1 MKTAVPYSVAR
12 RRSAGFT
19 MMEIAICLAII
30 GIALVAIVGVLPYG
44 LHAQRDNR
52 EESIIGADA
61 SVLLDAIRSGAHGL
75 DDLTN
80 YVISITNVQ
89 SYYAGANASPTTNYY
104 GFTAG
109 AVTRNGAVFGAL
121 SSLMLTNG
129 ANIVGLMSTPAYV
142 DLNYQPI
149 YAYQPTTNLLQNGGY
164 LNHILAYF
172 YSLSGPAVEKPPQD
186 NTLLRNG
193 SLGYRV
199 IAVNAPIALPPL
211 GAAKS
216 YAWQIGQNQRELRL
230 TFTWPLLPTGV
241 IGSSPNGSVTFRAT
255 IPGQLQAGT
264 NPAYLGW
271 PYFYRPQFFIKDT
284 NAP

>member
-1 MKTAVPYSVAR
+1 MKTAVPYSAAR
-12 RRSAGFT
+12 RRAAGFT

-61 SVLLDAIRSGAHGL
+61 SVLLDAIRSGAHGQ

-89 SYYAGANASPTTNYY
+89 SYYAGAKSPPTTNYY
-104 GFTAG
+104 GFTFGSVSG
-109 AVTRNGAVFGAL
+109 A
-121 SSLMLTNG
+121 SSVLMLTNG
-129 ANIVGLMSTPAYV
+129 ANIVGIMSTPEYV
-142 DLNYQPI
+142 DLYFN
-149 YAYQPTTNLLQNGGY
+149 PTNKIQGTNDLFLYGGY

-172 YSLSGPAVEKPPQD
+172 YSLSGPAVEKPPQT
-186 NTLLRNG
+186 NSFVREG
-193 SLGYRV
+193 SLGYRI
-199 IAVNAPIALPPL
+199 IAVNAPVALGDYGNMYARQIA
-211 GAAKS
+211 
-216 YAWQIGQNQRELRL
+216 QNQRELRL

-241 IGSSPNGSVTFRAT
+241 IGPSPNGSVTFRAT
-255 IPGQLQAGT
+255 IPGQLQAD
-264 NPAYLGW
+264 PLSPLGGR
-271 PYFYRPQFFIKDT
+271 YFYRPQYFIKDT